1 MSEAEFY
8 DIVLSDCEALNA
20 RTKRFV
26 FEFDCKIAFIP
37 GQFIIIQFDQEGNT
51 FQRSYSIARQIT
63 DNQIEL
69 CVSYKEEGK
78 ASPIL
83 FAAQKGDHFKASL
96 PQGHFTL
103 PAIIDQNMA
112 IAMIATGTG
121 VVPFVSMVKA
131 LLEDRQFKGQLNVYF
146 GCRHSEELIYSDWF
160 NTYSK
165 AYPNFTY
172 TPVLS
177 RETWSGAM
185 GYVHP
190 HYMKDFSHQPSAL
203 FFICGWQNMLK
214 EARENIKSM
223 GYTRQHIKAE
233 LYD

>member
-1 MSEAEFY
+1 MSEAEFC
-8 DIVLSDCEALNA
+8 DIVLIESEALNA
-20 RTKRFV
+20 RIKRFV
-26 FEFDCKIAFIP
+26 FEYDRNITFIP
-37 GQFIIIQFDQEGNT
+37 GQFIIIQFHENGSS

-63 DNQIEL
+63 ERHLEL
-69 CVSYKEEGK
+69 CVSYKELGK

-83 FAAQKGDHFKASL
+83 FAAQIGDHFKASMA
-96 PQGHFTL
+96 QGHFTL
-103 PAIIDQNMA
+103 PTIIDSKSE

-131 LLEDRQFKGQLNVYF
+131 LLEERQFKGPLRLYF
-146 GCRHSEELIYSDWF
+146 GCRQSDELIYAEWF
-160 NTYSK
+160 NTFSK
-165 AYPNFTY
+165 AYSNFIY
-172 TPVLS
+172 IPVLS
-177 RETWSGAM
+177 RETWQGAM

-190 HYMKDFSHQPSAL
+190 HYMCDFAHQPSAL